1 MATIIGIGPNSNAD
15 VAISGNIF
23 LSDNTSVANFISGV
37 VSDFFCSLL
46 FDKVSN
52 IIKAIIPNPNQIMII
67 MFSVFI
73 VSFFHLFYSL
83 YIFLYGIMVLSRAKE
98 RGL

>member
-1 MATIIGIGPNSNAD
+1 
-15 VAISGNIF
+15 
-23 LSDNTSVANFISGV
+23 
-37 VSDFFCSLL
+37 L